1 MKIYAYDV
9 NRWERLLN
17 TKIIGELKAR
27 TDKKAADKK
36 CSEH

>member
-1 MKIYAYDV
+1 MGEVID
-9 NRWERLLN
+9 